1 MSLPRALVL
10 LLALLASGPVP
21 STFAQDEAKIA
32 GRDVPP
38 PKRTKF
44 VAPEYPAEAQ
54 TQGQRGIVI
63 LELLIGEDG
72 KVVSVDV
79 VRSVPPFDDPA
90 VSAVRQWEFEV
101 TRVEGKP
108 VRVRHTV
115 PISFALKLPPM
126 AAEPGIPELRA
137 GVAPAFPPGMGTQ
150 SATVAADITLDPR
163 GEVTEAAVTKGAS
176 PWAEAVLQ
184 AIRTWRF
191 VAPGEDVSLSF
202 RVEANF
208 VPSGKGAPRVDL
220 RLTGLKRKAAEA
232 VLAEAPA
239 PSPTPV
245 PSATPAESP
254 SPASAPPPAA
264 LEPAPA
270 PESATGSAAR
280 PAPPP
285 AATRPAVE
293 VVPAA
298 PSPPATSE
306 AGASAIRDVSL
317 AAGVPDLT
325 AGRRPVVPPL
335 ARMHG
340 VTGTVQVEFS
350 VDAGG
355 VARTSKI
362 SGPEELKEAARQTVD
377 SWTFRRTSAERLILL
392 AVFDYKAETASGA
405 VRPQP

>member
-1 MSLPRALVL
+1 VSLPRALVL

-54 TQGQRGIVI
+54 IQGQRGIVI

-72 KVVSVDV
+72 KVLSVDV
-79 VRSVPPFDDPA
+79 VRSVPPFDEPA

-137 GVAPAFPPGMGTQ
+137 GVAPAFPPGMVTQ

-163 GEVTEAAVTKGAS
+163 GEVTEAAVTKGGS

-220 RLTGLKRKAAEA
+220 RLTGLKRKPAEA
-232 VLAEAPA
+232 VLAEAPPPSDTPAA
-239 PSPTPV
+239 PPTP
-245 PSATPAESP
+245 PSVS
-254 SPASAPPPAA
+254 PPPAA
-264 LEPAPA
+264 PEPAPA
-270 PESATGSAAR
+270 PESASGSTAR
-280 PAPPP
+280 PGGDPPAPPP
-285 AATRPAVE
+285 VATRPAVE

-298 PSPPATSE
+298 PSAATSE

-355 VARTSKI
+355 VARTSKV

-377 SWTFRRTSAERLILL
+377 SWTFRRTSAERLILI
-392 AVFDYKAETASGA
+392 AVFDYKSETASGA